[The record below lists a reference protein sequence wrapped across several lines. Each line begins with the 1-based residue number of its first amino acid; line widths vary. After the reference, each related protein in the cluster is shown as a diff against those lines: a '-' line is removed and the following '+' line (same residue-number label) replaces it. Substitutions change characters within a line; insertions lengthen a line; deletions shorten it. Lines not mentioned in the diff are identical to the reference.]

1 MICLKPLLTHMPYPP
16 SANKSKSPPEISNPY
31 FMKKLKHVILGG
43 AALLLSLVTPQ
54 SLNAADPAEAQTIG
68 RMVREMEDL
77 SSLQALLEKTKLGS
91 DLSKETGPRFTL
103 FAPTNEAFKKLPK
116 GAVETLLAPQNN
128 ERLEEVFNFHVLGTV
143 EPEFGLEQF
152 TLLRTASGQFV
163 SIDYKNKLIGG
174 AKGARFTAKLI
185 PCSNGVIY
193 LIDTV
198 LTPTTDDLFQRL
210 QKDGRFTIF
219 TKAITASRQGKT
231 FQNMHGLYTT
241 FAPTDEAFKKLPP
254 EFVASLFLPENDQ
267 RLVDIIK
274 HHITEGTFA
283 AGKVPGLRSLGVSGV
298 TPRSVFGQQL
308 NFKVTAGGATIDG
321 AVIKETD
328 LPCANGIVH
337 VIDSVIPPVE
347 RGLLD
352 ILRKDDRFSI
362 LVKLL
367 DSCGLSLNVASSQEF
382 TVFAPTDDAWKASGK
397 YADIIAN
404 PSGKNREVIFGLLA
418 RHVIVGKH
426 VSENCKPYN
435 RIRTIHGA
443 PIYLLRDGDK
453 RTINGVSI
461 RETDIE
467 GYNGLVNVIDSVIP
481 DPMELPEKDI
491 SSVDAILFL
500 QDTLKKGSE
509 LYDANDYEAS
519 WRYYTRRGQEF
530 SDKYSAI
537 ADQNIIQSLQSAI
550 FDDQPMIRFAN
561 KAWTA
566 RNAFKFAL
574 RNFERQQ
581 DKLQDL
587 RLLQSPEKARFG
599 R

>member
-1 MICLKPLLTHMPYPP
+1 
-16 SANKSKSPPEISNPY
+16 
-31 FMKKLKHVILGG
+31 MKKLKQVILGG

-68 RMVREMEDL
+68 RMVREMEEL

-91 DLSKETGPRFTL
+91 NLSKYTGARYTL

-128 ERLEEVFNFHVLGTV
+128 ERLEEVFNFHVLASS

-163 SIDYKNKLIGG
+163 SIDYKNKVIG
-174 AKGARFTAKLI
+174 GARFTAKPI

-254 EFVASLFLPENDQ
+254 DFVASLFLPENDQ

-283 AGKVPGLRSLGVSGV
+283 AGKVPGLRSLGVSDV
-298 TPRSVFGQQL
+298 TPQSVFGQQL
-308 NFKVTAGGATIDG
+308 NFKTTAGGATIDG

-347 RGLLD
+347 KGLFD

-367 DSCGLSLNVASSQEF
+367 DSCGLSLSVASSQEF
-382 TVFAPTDDAWKASGK
+382 TIFAPTDDAWKASGK

-435 RIRTIHGA
+435 KIRTIHGA

-453 RTINGVSI
+453 RTINGVDI

-491 SSVDAILFL
+491 STVDAITFV
-500 QDTLKKGSE
+500 QDTLKKGSA

-519 WRYYTRRGQEF
+519 WRYYIRRGQEF
-530 SDKYSAI
+530 IDKYSAI
-537 ADQNIIQSLQSAI
+537 SGTGGKDIQSLQSAI
-550 FDDQPMIRFAN
+550 FDRQPMIQFADE
-561 KAWTA
+561 AWSA
-566 RNAFKFAL
+566 RNAFKATL
-574 RNFERQQ
+574 RNLERQEDLIQ
-581 DKLQDL
+581 DN
-587 RLLQSPEKARFG
+587 LLLKSPEKPRFG

>member
-1 MICLKPLLTHMPYPP
+1 
-16 SANKSKSPPEISNPY
+16 
-31 FMKKLKHVILGG
+31 MKKLKHVIVRG

-54 SLNAADPAEAQTIG
+54 GLNAANPAEAETIG
-68 RMVREMEDL
+68 RIVRERDGL

-91 DLSKETGPRFTL
+91 DLSKETGSRFTL

-116 GAVETLLAPQNN
+116 GALETLLVPQNN
-128 ERLEEVFNFHVLGTV
+128 ERLEEVFNFHVLSSSQ
-143 EPEFGLEQF
+143 PEFGLEQF
-152 TLLRTASGQFV
+152 TLLRTATGQFV
-163 SIDYKNKLIGG
+163 SIDYKKKIIGG
-174 AKGARFTAKLI
+174 AGFTAKPI

-198 LTPTTDDLFQRL
+198 LTPTTDDLFQHL

-254 EFVASLFLPENDQ
+254 DFVDSLFLPENDE
-267 RLVDIIK
+267 RLADIIK

-283 AGKVPGLRSLGVSGV
+283 AGKVPGVRSLGVSDV
-298 TPRSVFGQQL
+298 TPQSVFGQQL
-308 NFKVTAGGATIDG
+308 NFKATTGGATIDG

-328 LPCANGIVH
+328 LPCANGVVH
-337 VIDSVIPPVE
+337 VIDSVITPVE
-347 RGLLD
+347 RDLFD

-367 DSCGLSLNVASSQEF
+367 DSSGLSLNVASSQEF

-397 YADIIAN
+397 YAEIIAN

-426 VSENCKPYN
+426 VSENSKPYN
-435 RIRTIHGA
+435 KIRTIHGA

-467 GYNGLVNVIDSVIP
+467 GYNGLVNVIDGVIP

-491 SSVDAILFL
+491 SSVDAIEFV

-509 LYDANDYEAS
+509 LYSANEYEAS
-519 WRYYTRRGQEF
+519 WRYYIRRGQEF
-530 SDKYSAI
+530 IVKYSAI
-537 ADQNIIQSLQSAI
+537 ADQNDIGKLESAI
-550 FDDQPMIRFAN
+550 FDSQPMIQFAN

-566 RNAFKFAL
+566 RNAFKDTL
-574 RNFERQQ
+574 RNFERQEDRIQ
-581 DKLQDL
+581 DN

>member
-1 MICLKPLLTHMPYPP
+1 
-16 SANKSKSPPEISNPY
+16 
-31 FMKKLKHVILGG
+31 MKQLKHNIIGG
-43 AALLLSLVTPQ
+43 ATLLLLFFTPQ
-54 SLNAADPAEAQTIG
+54 GLNAANPAEAETIG
-68 RMVREMEDL
+68 RIVREREDL

-91 DLSKETGPRFTL
+91 DLSKRTDGRFTL
-103 FAPTNEAFKKLPK
+103 FAPTNEAFNKLPK

-128 ERLEEVFNFHVLGTV
+128 ERLEEVFNFHVLPSSQ
-143 EPEFGLEQF
+143 PEFGLEQF
-152 TLLRTASGQFV
+152 TLLRTATGQFV
-163 SIDYKNKLIGG
+163 SIDYKNKVIGG
-174 AKGARFTAKLI
+174 AGFTAKPI

-254 EFVASLFLPENDQ
+254 DFVESLFLPENDE
-267 RLVDIIK
+267 RLEDIIK

-283 AGKVPGLRSLGVSGV
+283 AGKVPGFRSLGVSDV

-321 AVIKETD
+321 AGIKETD

-347 RGLLD
+347 RDLFD

-362 LVKLL
+362 LVNLL
-367 DSCGLSLNVASSQEF
+367 DSSGLSLNVASSQEF
-382 TVFAPTDDAWKASGK
+382 TVFAPTDDAWKASK
-397 YADIIAN
+397 EYADIIAN
-404 PSGKNREVIFGLLA
+404 PSGKNREKIFGLLA

-426 VSENCKPYN
+426 VSENSKPYN
-435 RIRTIHGA
+435 KIRTIHGA

-453 RTINGVSI
+453 RTINGISI

-467 GYNGLVNVIDSVIP
+467 GYNGLVNVIDGVIP

-491 SSVDAILFL
+491 SSVDAITFV

-509 LYDANDYEAS
+509 LYSANEYEAS
-519 WRYYTRRGQEF
+519 WRYYIRRGQEF
-530 SDKYSAI
+530 IDKYSAI
-537 ADQNIIQSLQSAI
+537 ADKNDIGKLRSAT
-550 FDDQPMIRFAN
+550 FDSQPMIQFADE
-561 KAWTA
+561 AWTA
-566 RNAFKFAL
+566 RNAFKDTL
-574 RNFERQQ
+574 RNFERQEDRIQ
-581 DKLQDL
+581 DN

>member
-1 MICLKPLLTHMPYPP
+1 
-16 SANKSKSPPEISNPY
+16 
-31 FMKKLKHVILGG
+31 MKKLKHGIVGG
-43 AALLLSLVTPQ
+43 AALLLSFVTPQ
-54 SLNAADPAEAQTIG
+54 VLNAANPAEAETIG
-68 RMVREMEDL
+68 RIVRETDDL

-91 DLSKETGPRFTL
+91 DLSKNTESRFTL

-128 ERLEEVFNFHVLGTV
+128 ERLEEVFNFHVLPTSQ
-143 EPEFGLEQF
+143 PEFGLEQF
-152 TLLRTASGQFV
+152 TLLRTATGQFV
-163 SIDYKNKLIGG
+163 SINYKNKVIGG
-174 AKGARFTAKLI
+174 AGFTAKPI

-198 LTPTTDDLFQRL
+198 LTPTTDDLFQHL

-241 FAPTDEAFKKLPP
+241 FAPTDEAFKKLAP
-254 EFVASLFLPENDQ
+254 EFVDSLFLPENDE
-267 RLVDIIK
+267 RLADIIK

-283 AGKVPGLRSLGVSGV
+283 AGKVPGVRSLGVSDV

-308 NFKVTAGGATIDG
+308 NFKATAGGATIDG

-347 RGLLD
+347 RDLFD

-362 LVKLL
+362 LVNLL
-367 DSCGLSLNVASSQEF
+367 DSSGLSLNVASSQEF

-426 VSENCKPYN
+426 VSENSKPYN
-435 RIRTIHGA
+435 KIRTIHGA

-467 GYNGLVNVIDSVIP
+467 GYNGLVNVIDGVIP

-491 SSVDAILFL
+491 SSVDAIEFA

-509 LYDANDYEAS
+509 LYTANDYEAS
-519 WRYYTRRGQEF
+519 WRYYIRRGQEF
-530 SDKYSAI
+530 IVKYSAI
-537 ADQNIIQSLQSAI
+537 ANQNDIGNLESAI
-550 FDDQPMIRFAN
+550 FDSQPMIQFAN
-561 KAWTA
+561 KAWTP
-566 RNAFKFAL
+566 RNAFKDTL
-574 RNFERQQ
+574 RNLERQEDRIQ
-581 DKLQDL
+581 DN

>member
-1 MICLKPLLTHMPYPP
+1 MR
-16 SANKSKSPPEISNPY
+16 
-31 FMKKLKHVILGG
+31 KLKYGIVGG

-54 SLNAADPAEAQTIG
+54 GLNAANPAEAETIG
-68 RMVREMEDL
+68 RIVRERDGL

-91 DLSKETGPRFTL
+91 DLSKKTKERFTL

-128 ERLEEVFNFHVLGTV
+128 ERLEEVFNFHVLAGSQ
-143 EPEFGLEQF
+143 PEFGLEQF
-152 TLLRTASGQFV
+152 TLLRTATGQFV
-163 SIDYKNKLIGG
+163 SIDYKNKVIGG
-174 AKGARFTAKLI
+174 AGFTAKPI

-198 LTPTTDDLFQRL
+198 LTPTTDDLFQHL

-254 EFVASLFLPENDQ
+254 DFVASLFLPENDQ

-274 HHITEGTFA
+274 HHITEGIFA
-283 AGKVPGLRSLGVSGV
+283 AGKVPGVRSLGVSDV
-298 TPRSVFGQQL
+298 TPQSVFGQQL
-308 NFKVTAGGATIDG
+308 NFKATAGGATIDG
-321 AVIKETD
+321 AGIKETD
-328 LPCANGIVH
+328 LPCANGILH
-337 VIDSVIPPVE
+337 VIDSVIAPVE
-347 RGLLD
+347 RNLFD
-352 ILRKDDRFSI
+352 IFRKDDRFGI

-426 VSENCKPYN
+426 VSENSKPYN
-435 RIRTIHGA
+435 RLRTIHGA

-467 GYNGLVNVIDSVIP
+467 GYNGLVNIIDGVIP

-491 SSVDAILFL
+491 SSMDAIEFV

-509 LYDANDYEAS
+509 LYSANEYEAS
-519 WRYYTRRGQEF
+519 WRYYIRRGQEF
-530 SDKYSAI
+530 IDKYSAI
-537 ADQNIIQSLQSAI
+537 ADKNDIGKLDSAI
-550 FDDQPMIRFAN
+550 FDRQPMIQFADE
-561 KAWTA
+561 AWTA
-566 RNAFKFAL
+566 RNAFRDTL
-574 RNFERQQ
+574 RNLERQEDRVQ
-581 DKLQDL
+581 DN

>member
-1 MICLKPLLTHMPYPP
+1 
-16 SANKSKSPPEISNPY
+16 
-31 FMKKLKHVILGG
+31 
-43 AALLLSLVTPQ
+43 
-54 SLNAADPAEAQTIG
+54 
-68 RMVREMEDL
+68 
-77 SSLQALLEKTKLGS
+77 
-91 DLSKETGPRFTL
+91 
-103 FAPTNEAFKKLPK
+103 
-116 GAVETLLAPQNN
+116 
-128 ERLEEVFNFHVLGTV
+128 
-143 EPEFGLEQF
+143 
-152 TLLRTASGQFV
+152 
-163 SIDYKNKLIGG
+163 
-174 AKGARFTAKLI
+174 
-185 PCSNGVIY
+185 
-193 LIDTV
+193 
-198 LTPTTDDLFQRL
+198 
-210 QKDGRFTIF
+210 
-219 TKAITASRQGKT
+219 
-231 FQNMHGLYTT
+231 
-241 FAPTDEAFKKLPP
+241 
-254 EFVASLFLPENDQ
+254 
-267 RLVDIIK
+267 
-274 HHITEGTFA
+274 
-283 AGKVPGLRSLGVSGV
+283 
-298 TPRSVFGQQL
+298 
-308 NFKVTAGGATIDG
+308 
-321 AVIKETD
+321 
-328 LPCANGIVH
+328 
-337 VIDSVIPPVE
+337 VE

-453 RTINGVSI
+453 RTINGVPI

-467 GYNGLVNVIDSVIP
+467 GYNGLVNVIDGVIP

-491 SSVDAILFL
+491 SSVDAILFV

-530 SDKYSAI
+530 IDKYSAI

-566 RNAFKFAL
+566 RNAFKFTL
-574 RNFERQQ
+574 RNFERQE